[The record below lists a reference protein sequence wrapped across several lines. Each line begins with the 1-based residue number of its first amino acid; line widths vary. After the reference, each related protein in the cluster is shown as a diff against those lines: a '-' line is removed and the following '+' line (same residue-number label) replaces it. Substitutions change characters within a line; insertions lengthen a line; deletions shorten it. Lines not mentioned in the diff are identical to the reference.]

1 MELEEST
8 ETDSEGDNERKE
20 RKRPKFRKVII
31 NFYPDAN
38 EIAAAYAKVLKYYN
52 WESFVIFKEL
62 SGMQE
67 SRFLM
72 DCHVDRIPSYL
83 KVAASLNMINP
94 YQHYVLTSMDANM
107 VVQELLKYSS
117 NFTWLSLMDYESL
130 KDPQH
135 YLTVR
140 VGKWTKYN
148 AIPPPPVTNFP
159 TTALLMD
166 DVANH
171 VLKSMAEIDTQG
183 TFTCSP
189 NGRPWRYGAK
199 LQDKI
204 LKKKSTGITGNITFD
219 ENGRRT
225 NYSLNVNE
233 IYQMQIRRIASWESK
248 SGKILFTEKFREIER
263 NMSSA
268 KHFTVMSRM
277 AEPYFQIKKKCTVEP
292 CEEDEYPDEEYEGFS
307 VDLQADL
314 VVCDLTITERRKK
327 IVDFSVPFMTLG
339 ISILFTKDVKVEPE
353 IFSFLKPYSVEMWI
367 YTGTAYC
374 VVSIVLFVCSRAFGS
389 RWVCAMWW
397 FFAMIVCQTY
407 IAQLAASMTTA
418 MENAPI
424 ESVEDLAKQTKVLYG
439 AFESGSTLDFFK
451 DKMFRKMYENM
462 LANPGVLVE
471 SNEKGEQTVKKGR
484 NKYAFFME
492 SVTIEY
498 KQKRD
503 CALRKVGGVL
513 VESNEK
519 GEQTVKKG
527 RNKYAFFMESVT
539 IEYKQKRDCAL
550 RKVGGELDSKDYGI
564 AMPAN
569 SPFRSD
575 INRAIL
581 KLKENNKLNDIKDK
595 WWNSKKYGAKECPEL
610 KASLNFLQLQK
621 PVIRNPSRA
630 PSVASSEK
638 SNKSKKQAQFIENF
652 LELEK
657 EQL

>member
-159 TTALLMD
+159 
-166 DVANH
+166 
-171 VLKSMAEIDTQG
+171 
-183 TFTCSP
+183 
-189 NGRPWRYGAK
+189 
-199 LQDKI
+199 
-204 LKKKSTGITGNITFD
+204 
-219 ENGRRT
+219 
-225 NYSLNVNE
+225 
-233 IYQMQIRRIASWESK
+233 
-248 SGKILFTEKFREIER
+248 
-263 NMSSA
+263 
-268 KHFTVMSRM
+268 
-277 AEPYFQIKKKCTVEP
+277 IKKKCTVEP

-307 VDLQADL
+307 VDL
-314 VVCDLTITERRKK
+314 VRNI
-327 IVDFSVPFMTLG
+327 F
-339 ISILFTKDVKVEPE
+339 E
-353 IFSFLKPYSVEMWI
+353 IIKEEHN
-367 YTGTAYC
+367 YT
-374 VVSIVLFVCSRAFGS
+374 AFGS